1 MAAAITSAGGAPRVG
16 LEPFDGRDGNRQHG
30 RGDSCTAVL
39 PHRRGNSSAV
49 GNIHLIIAD
58 PYGSGWLFDVEP
70 TALEAERGQL
80 IDVAAYRAWLQPRL
94 AEKLVPPID
103 DFYTE
108 GSIRSES

>member
-1 MAAAITSAGGAPRVG
+1 M
-16 LEPFDGRDGNRQHG
+16 
-30 RGDSCTAVL
+30 